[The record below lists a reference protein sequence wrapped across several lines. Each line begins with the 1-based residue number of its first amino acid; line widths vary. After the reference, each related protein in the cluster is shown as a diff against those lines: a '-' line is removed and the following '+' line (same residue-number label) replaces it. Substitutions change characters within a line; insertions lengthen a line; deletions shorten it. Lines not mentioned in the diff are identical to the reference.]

1 MNQWLTA
8 ALWMALALAASVVS
22 IRLAISVA
30 LTEILFGVIGGN
42 LFHLQITDWVNF
54 LAGFGSV
61 LLTFLAGAE
70 IEVETMRQHWKP
82 VLAIGIVSF
91 LAPFLGAWAYAYYV
105 AGWQS
110 EGAKICGIA
119 LSTTSVAVVYA
130 VMLETGLN
138 RTRIGKLIL
147 AACFVTDLGTVL
159 ALGILFA
166 NVNVWL
172 ALFAI
177 VTTGVLIVT
186 PRFTRWFFGQF
197 GHHVS
202 QPEMKLLFLLLF
214 FLGGL
219 AAQANSEAVLTAY
232 LLGLVVA
239 SVLVQHKEI
248 VRTMRATV
256 FTLLT
261 PFYFLKAGSYV
272 SIPAL
277 LTWAGFSLTA
287 ILLGVK
293 LAAKILRVYP
303 VCRAFRMEHRVSTYT
318 TLLMSTGLTFGTISA
333 LFGLTHHYITQSQ
346 YTVLAAVVI
355 GSAVVPTMIAQAWF
369 RPQVEIPAEQAEQGP
384 AEAMS
389 RPPAPQPSPGHG
401 A

>member
-1 MNQWLTA
+1 MNQWMIA
-8 ALWMALALAASVVS
+8 ALWMALALAASIVS

-30 LTEILFGVIGGN
+30 LTEIFFGVIGGN
-42 LFHLQITDWVNF
+42 FLHLQVTEWVTF
-54 LAGFGSV
+54 LAGLGSV
-61 LLTFLAGAE
+61 FLTFLAGAE
-70 IEVETMRQHWKP
+70 IEVETMKRQWKP
-82 VLAIGIVSF
+82 VLAIGFVSF
-91 LAPFLGAWAYAYYV
+91 LLPFAAAWAYAYFV
-105 AGWQS
+105 AGWTPQ
-110 EGAKICGIA
+110 GAKICGVA

-130 VMLETGLN
+130 VMIETGLN
-138 RTRIGKLIL
+138 RTEIGKLIL

-177 VTTGVLIVT
+177 VTCGVLIVT

-197 GHHVS
+197 GGHHVS
-202 QPEMKLLFLLLF
+202 QPELKLIFLLLF

-239 SVLVQHKEI
+239 SVLVSHRDI
-248 VRTMRATV
+248 VNTMRATV

-272 SIPAL
+272 ELKVLI
-277 LTWAGFSLTA
+277 TWTGFSMTA
-287 ILLGVK
+287 VLLLVK
-293 LAAKILRVYP
+293 MATKLIGTYP
-303 VCRAFRMEHRVSTYT
+303 VCRAFKMDHRVSTYT

-333 LFGLTHHYITQSQ
+333 LFGLTHKYITQQQ
-346 YTVLAAVVI
+346 YTVLVAVVI
-355 GSAVVPTMIAQAWF
+355 GSAVVPTMIAQSFF
-369 RPQVEIPAEQAEQGP
+369 RPKVEIPDEEPIPERVAP
-384 AEAMS
+384 AK
-389 RPPAPQPSPGHG
+389 PTPQES
-401 A
+401 